1 MKIRLLSSARDDLS
15 EGRLFYE
22 KQGEGLGEYF
32 FDSLFSDIDS
42 LTLYGGIHPK
52 FFGYHRMLSR
62 RFPYAIYYKLE
73 EESVVVVWR
82 VLDLRRDPKKIR
94 QSLKHRRTSRCT

>member
-1 MKIRLLSSARDDLS
+1 MRIKILSTALKDLS

-42 LTLYGGIHPK
+42 LMLYGGIHPK
-52 FFGYHRMLSR
+52 FIAITACCPKDSLTLS
-62 RFPYAIYYKLE
+62 ITGLKQKL
-73 EESVVVVWR
+73 
-82 VLDLRRDPKKIR
+82 
-94 QSLKHRRTSRCT
+94 

>member
-1 MKIRLLSSARDDLS
+1 MKIRLLSPALDDLY

-32 FDSLFSDIDS
+32 SLFSDIDS

-52 FFGYHRMLSR
+52 FFGYHRMLSK

-73 EESVVVVWR
+73 EKSVVVVWR
-82 VLDLRRDPKKIR
+82 VLDLRGDPKKIR
-94 QSLKHRRTSRCT
+94 QSLKPGRTSRCT